1 MTDRRSA
8 MEKRMK
14 TCQSMTIGTL
24 LTAAGL
30 LASAYTTT
38 AYGVEAE
45 ATATPAANSDIAT
58 SLDFAADLIADKK
71 VVKAKSVLAGLLSRS
86 DLSDRERA
94 RVTTL
99 MSRASVAVN
108 NLDASELSIQS
119 AENAVEAGELLAA
132 ERHAN
137 MVLKAAKA
145 TNEQSERARVV
156 IAAATERRTQ
166 IQSSASELLATAK
179 SAFEA
184 GRFTESR
191 ASLRTLANSGAD
203 LSEEQ
208 VQTLAMYQTK
218 LVELSEQTAAAGMLA
233 EQPGVVKPREEQP
246 DAPKPVEPEVTSQ
259 PKAPAPEVTAQGGAR
274 QPAPSGDEM
283 IRQAQRVEAQ
293 AILAEAEQAFNDRRL
308 NEAVSKFSR
317 VKTQYR
323 DFLSADQLTKIDN
336 RLAECRALL
345 GTGGGGDILETNIK
359 QRDAIR
365 QETIA
370 VFESNVAQAMR
381 SMETGAW
388 DDARVFAANAQLKV
402 NQNRNVL
409 NESEFQALTK
419 RYEDLK
425 AAISLRQEQARTANV
440 DDVSKRIAE
449 EESQNRLAASQARE
463 KKINESLARI
473 RALQQE
479 MKYEEA
485 IQVCDNILFL
495 DPINPSALVLREVI
509 SDALIYTR
517 MGAAQN
523 RARQEF
529 GKQSADNQEAMI
541 TETSLVTYPGDWEQL
556 SARRGGVSTFQDSPE
571 NRRTLA
577 MLQNKKT
584 PVKFKDNSLGDVL
597 NFVQAVTNVNMDI
610 DWASLEVVG
619 VDKDRPV
626 SLELTNVS
634 VTTVLDRV
642 MEKVSDD
649 PTNGAAWAVYDGV
662 LTIESR
668 EQLNRKTKLQIY
680 DIRDLLINVPNFTN
694 MPEFDLQQALQSRG
708 RGGGGGGQSPF
719 RQNQQNNQ
727 ENQGPTLEERTD
739 ELVRIITENVDRDT
753 WVDNGGSVGKI
764 QRFQGNLIVTQTPNN
779 HRLVDGLL
787 GDLRKFRAVQI
798 NVETRFLLVQ
808 QNWFEQIGLDL
819 DVYFNAKNNQVRAAR
834 GFAPQTTARDFFN
847 FRQGGYQGGVVTPVE
862 VDVNRDGDTTDPNE
876 SGNPLFAGAPSPLS
890 PVSGEGNS
898 LGLAESLIGGDLASN
913 ILQSGPA
920 LGIAGSFL
928 DDIQVDFLVKATQA
942 DTRSTTLTAP
952 RITLMNGQ
960 ISNFYVVVQNTYVS
974 DLTPVTSDSAVG
986 FDPQVD
992 VTNEGVVMM
1001 VEGLVS
1007 ADRRYVTLT
1016 IDSAISRSGEV
1027 RRLPIT
1033 AVAGGQLV
1041 NSAETSSFIEL
1052 PVSTVTRVQTTV
1064 SVPDQGTILMGGQR
1078 LITEQEVETGV
1089 PVLSK
1094 IPFLNRF
1101 FTNRLQVKEEQTLLI
1116 LVKPTVIIQNEQE
1129 ELAFPGAAEKIRTGG
1144 W

>member
-1 MTDRRSA
+1 
-8 MEKRMK
+8 
-14 TCQSMTIGTL
+14 MTIGTL

>member
-1 MTDRRSA
+1 
-8 MEKRMK
+8 MK

-30 LASAYTTT
+30 LASAYTTN
-38 AYGVEAE
+38 AFGVEAE
-45 ATATPAANSDIAT
+45 AAAAPSANADIAAM
-58 SLDFAADLIADKK
+58 LNEAADLIADKK
-71 VVKAKSVLAGLLSRS
+71 VVRAKSLLAGLLSRS

-99 MSRASVAVN
+99 MSRANVAVN
-108 NLDASELSIQS
+108 NLDASELSVQS
-119 AENAVEAGELLAA
+119 AENAAEAGELLAA

-137 MVLKAAKA
+137 VVLKAAKA
-145 TNEQSERARVV
+145 TNEQSDRARTVLASV
-156 IAAATERRTQ
+156 TERRSQ
-166 IQSSASELLATAK
+166 IQSNVNELLATAK

-184 GRFTESR
+184 GRFAESR

-203 LSEEQ
+203 LSEDQ
-208 VQTLAMYQTK
+208 VQMLAMYQTK
-218 LVELSEQTAAAGMLA
+218 LVELSERPAAAGMLA
-233 EQPGVVKPREEQP
+233 EQPGVVKPREDQP
-246 DAPKPVEPEVTSQ
+246 EAPKPVELEVTSQ

-323 DFLSADQLTKIDN
+323 EFLTTDQVTKIDN
-336 RLAECRALL
+336 RLAECRALM
-345 GTGGGGDILETNIK
+345 GTGGGGGILDTNIG

-365 QETIA
+365 QETVA
-370 VFESNVAQAMR
+370 VFNSNIEQAMKA
-381 SMETGAW
+381 MDTGAW
-388 DDARVFAANAQLKV
+388 DDARLFAAQAQLKV
-402 NQNRNVL
+402 NQNKNVL
-409 NESEFQALTK
+409 SESEFQSLTT
-419 RYEDLK
+419 RYEELK
-425 AAISLRQEQARTANV
+425 AAISRRQEQARTTEADRV
-440 DDVSKRIAE
+440 AGQVAE
-449 EESQNRLAASQARE
+449 DEARNRKAASEARE
-463 KKINESLARI
+463 KKINESLTRI

-495 DPINPSALVLREVI
+495 DPINPSALTLRAVLE
-509 SDALIYTR
+509 DALIYTR
-517 MGAAQN
+517 MGAAQS

-529 GKQSADNQEAMI
+529 AKQSADNQEAMI
-541 TETSLVTYPGDWEQL
+541 TETSLVTYPNDWEQL

-577 MLQNKKT
+577 VLENKKT
-584 PVKFKDNSLGDVL
+584 PVKFKDNSLADVL
-597 NFVQAVTNVNMDI
+597 NFVQAVTNVNLDV
-610 DWASLEVVG
+610 DWASLEAVG

-649 PTNGAAWAVYDGV
+649 PQNGAAWAVYDGV
-662 LTIESR
+662 LTVESR

-787 GDLRKFRAVQI
+787 ADLRKFRAVQI

-819 DVYFNAKNNQVRAAR
+819 DVYFNAGNNQVRAAR
-834 GFAPQTTARDFFN
+834 GFAPQATARNFFDF
-847 FRQGGYQGGVVTPVE
+847 RRGGYQNGAVIPPSM
-862 VDVNRDGDTTDPNE
+862 DVNRDGDLDDPNE
-876 SGNPLFAGAPSPLS
+876 QGDSNPLFAAAPSPLS
-890 PVSGEGNS
+890 PVAGEQNS
-898 LGLAESLIGGDLASN
+898 LGLAESLISGKLASD

-1016 IDSAISRSGEV
+1016 IDSAISRSGDV

-1129 ELAFPGAAEKIRTGG
+1129 ELAFPGAAEKVRTGG
-1144 W
+1144 WSN

>member
-1 MTDRRSA
+1 
-8 MEKRMK
+8 
-14 TCQSMTIGTL
+14 MTIGTL

-30 LASAYTTT
+30 LASAYTNT
-38 AYGVEAE
+38 AYAVEAE
-45 ATATPAANSDIAT
+45 ATATPASNADVAM
-58 SLDFAADLIADKK
+58 SLDQAADLIADKR
-71 VVKAKSVLAGLLSRS
+71 VVKAKSILADLLSRS
-86 DLSDRERA
+86 DLSDKERA
-94 RVTTL
+94 RVTML
-99 MSRASVAVN
+99 MSRANVAVN
-108 NLDASELSIQS
+108 NLEASELSIQS
-119 AENAVEAGELLAA
+119 AENAVDAGELLSA

-137 MVLKAAKA
+137 MVLKASKA

-156 IAAATERRTQ
+156 LASVTERRTQ
-166 IQSSASELLATAK
+166 IQTSADGLLATAK

-184 GRFTESR
+184 GRFVESR

-203 LSEEQ
+203 LNEQ
-208 VQTLAMYQTK
+208 QIQTLAMYQTK

-246 DAPKPVEPEVTSQ
+246 DAPKAVEPEVTSQ

-323 DFLSADQLTKIDN
+323 DFLTAEQLTKIDN

-345 GTGGGGDILETNIK
+345 GTGGGEGILDTNIK
-359 QRDAIR
+359 QRDAVR

-370 VFESNVAQAMR
+370 VFDSNVAQAMK
-381 SMETGAW
+381 SMDTGAW
-388 DDARVFAANAQLKV
+388 DQARLFAAQAQLKL

-409 NESEFQALTK
+409 SESEYQALTQ
-419 RYEDLK
+419 RYQDLT
-425 AAISLRQEQARTANV
+425 AAIATRQEQARVAATKVTAETLAK
-440 DDVSKRIAE
+440 DEMER
-449 EESQNRLAASQARE
+449 RLTASQDRE
-463 KKINESLARI
+463 RKINESLARI

-517 MGAAQN
+517 MGAAQSL
-523 RARQEF
+523 ARQEF
-529 GKQSADNQEAMI
+529 AKQSADNQEAMI
-541 TETSLVTYPGDWEQL
+541 TETSLVSYPGDWEQL

-577 MLQNKKT
+577 LLQNKKT

-610 DWASLEVVG
+610 DWASLEAVG

-649 PTNGAAWAVYDGV
+649 PQNGAAWAVYDGV
-662 LTIESR
+662 LTVESR

-834 GFAPQTTARDFFN
+834 GFAPQTTARDFFD
-847 FRQGGYQGGVVTPVE
+847 FRQGGYRGGIVTPAE

-1129 ELAFPGAAEKIRTGG
+1129 ELAFPGAAEKVRTGG

>member
-1 MTDRRSA
+1 MSEWRSA

-14 TCQSMTIGTL
+14 TCQSMSIGML

-30 LASAYTTT
+30 LASAYTST

-45 ATATPAANSDIAT
+45 ASVSPATNSDAT
-58 SLDFAADLIADKK
+58 QALDHAADLIADKK
-71 VVKAKSVLAGLLSRS
+71 VVRAKSLLSNLLARA
-86 DLSDRERA
+86 DLSDKERS
-94 RVTTL
+94 RVTML
-99 MSRASVAVN
+99 MSQASVAVN

-119 AENAVEAGELLAA
+119 AENAVESGELMAA

-137 MVLKAAKA
+137 MVLKASKA
-145 TNEQSERARVV
+145 TNEQSDRARVV
-156 IAAATERRTQ
+156 LASVTERRNQ
-166 IQSSASELLATAK
+166 IQTNADDLLATAK
-179 SAFEA
+179 GAFEA
-184 GRFTESR
+184 GRFVESR
-191 ASLRTLANSGAD
+191 ASLRTLASSGAD
-203 LSEEQ
+203 LNEQ
-208 VQTLAMYQTK
+208 QIQTLALYQTK
-218 LVELSEQTAAAGMLA
+218 LVELSEQAAAAGMLA
-233 EQPGVVKPREEQP
+233 EQPGVVKERQDQP

-259 PKAPAPEVTAQGGAR
+259 PKAPDVTAQSGAR

-323 DFLSADQLTKIDN
+323 DFLTADQLTKIDN

-345 GTGGGGDILETNIK
+345 GTGGPTDILEGQVKTN
-359 QRDAIR
+359 AAAR
-365 QETIA
+365 QEAIA
-370 VFESNVAQAMR
+370 VFESNVAQAMKAMD
-381 SMETGAW
+381 SGAW
-388 DDARVFAANAQLKV
+388 DQAYLFAAQAQLKL

-409 NESEFQALTK
+409 SESEYQSYNQKYA
-419 RYEDLK
+419 DLK
-425 AAISLRQEQARTANV
+425 AAIAQRQEQARSIATDANTA
-440 DDVSKRIAE
+440 RIIDE
-449 EESQNRLAASQARE
+449 QNRIRESASQDRE
-463 KKINESLARI
+463 RKINESLARI

-479 MKYEEA
+479 MKYAEA

-495 DPINPSALVLREVI
+495 DPINPSALTLRVVLE
-509 SDALIYTR
+509 DALIYTR

-529 GKQSADNQEAMI
+529 AKQSADNKEAMI
-541 TETSLVTYPGDWEQL
+541 TETAIVSYPQDWEQL

-577 MLQNKKT
+577 LLQNKKT

-610 DWASLEVVG
+610 DWASLEAVG

-662 LTIESR
+662 LTVESR

-694 MPEFDLQQALQSRG
+694 MPQFDLQQALQSRG

-719 RQNQQNNQ
+719 RQNNQNNQ
-727 ENQGPTLEERTD
+727 NNQDQTLEERTD
-739 ELVRIITENVDRDT
+739 DLVRIITENVDRDT
-753 WVDNGGSVGKI
+753 WVDNGGAVGKI

-834 GFAPQTTARDFFN
+834 GVAPQATARDFFD
-847 FRQGGYQGGVVTPVE
+847 FQRGGYRGGGTFVPAPI
-862 VDVNRDGDTTDPNE
+862 DVNRDGDTDDANE
-876 SGNPLFAGAPSPLS
+876 AGGPTFAARPSPLS
-890 PVSGEGNS
+890 PIAGEGNS
-898 LGLAESLIGGDLASN
+898 LGLAESLISGKLATD
-913 ILQSGPA
+913 ILQAGPA
-920 LGIAGSFL
+920 LGVAGQFL

-952 RITLMNGQ
+952 RVTLMNGQ
-960 ISNFYVVVQNTYVS
+960 TSNFYVVVQNTYVS

-992 VTNEGVVMM
+992 VTNEGVVML

-1016 IDSAISRSGEV
+1016 LDSAISRSGDV

-1052 PVSTVTRVQTTV
+1052 PISTVTRVQTTV

>member
-1 MTDRRSA
+1 
-8 MEKRMK
+8 MK